1 MNYLSH
7 LFFSQRTPM
16 SLTGNLMGDF
26 RRNIDIQTLPEEIVL
41 GIKNHHFVDR
51 QTDSS
56 NEMKQLKTLFSS
68 QRRRFAGVIIDL
80 SFDYFLIKH
89 WAQFSNQG
97 LEEFIQECYA
107 GLQECDQYMPERMQR
122 AVRLM
127 IQHRWL
133 QSYATLDGLEIAINQ
148 VAKRIRFKND
158 MAGGIVEVSNNY
170 QEFDEAFLSLFPK
183 LQASVVKA
191 GIELSSEKPLT

>member
-1 MNYLSH
+1 
-7 LFFSQRTPM
+7 M

-97 LEEFIQECYA
+97 LEEFIQECYT